1 MLQSVNSA
9 NLRSGN
15 AVEQSKLQDW
25 LKNAISLLCCVDKV
39 QADKNSLPGN
49 TIEEILQHLM
59 PACESNREKY
69 AEIVEMMSAL
79 RNSQGT

>member
-1 MLQSVNSA
+1 M
-9 NLRSGN
+9 
-15 AVEQSKLQDW
+15 
-25 LKNAISLLCCVDKV
+25 DKV

-49 TIEEILQHLM
+49 TIEEILHHLM

-79 RNSQGT
+79 RNS